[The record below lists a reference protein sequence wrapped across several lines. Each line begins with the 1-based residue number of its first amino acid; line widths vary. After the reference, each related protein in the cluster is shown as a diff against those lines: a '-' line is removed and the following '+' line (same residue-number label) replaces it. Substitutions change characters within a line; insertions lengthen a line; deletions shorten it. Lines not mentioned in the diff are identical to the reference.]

1 MAASKSFQR
10 IRGRPGVN
18 ILLGFI
24 VIITLY
30 PIVYVFSVSISAPSA
45 VESQKVWLW
54 PVGFSLGSY
63 ELMALHPYL
72 GRSYLNTV
80 IYTVS
85 GAAYSMILTTFGAF
99 ALSRR
104 NLIGKNLMMFL
115 IFFTM
120 IFSGG
125 MIPTYLVVVALGL
138 YNSYAAM
145 IFPCAISAYYLI
157 LMRTF
162 MQQVPYSMEESAK
175 IDGANDFTVLFRIYL
190 PMSIP
195 VLATIGLF
203 YAVDRWNDWFSAML
217 YLSST
222 SLYPVQLVIRNLL
235 ITMTDNLVNQK
246 VSQGSGVS
254 TFTPTGFK
262 CAVIVVTIVP
272 IIAVYPFLQK
282 YFVKGV
288 MIGAIKG

>member
-1 MAASKSFQR
+1 
-10 IRGRPGVN
+10 
-18 ILLGFI
+18 
-24 VIITLY
+24 
-30 PIVYVFSVSISAPSA
+30 
-45 VESQKVWLW
+45 
-54 PVGFSLGSY
+54 
-63 ELMALHPYL
+63 L

-80 IYTVS
+80 IYTVF
-85 GAAYSMILTTFGAF
+85 GATYSMILTTFGAF

-138 YNSYAAM
+138 YNSYAAI
-145 IFPCAISAYYLI
+145 IFPCAVSAYYLI
-157 LMRTF
+157 VMRTF